1 MNSGKN
7 RYTQIIETIF
17 IDRYKKGTQ
26 EIKFNRD
33 EFVRV
38 AKKLNI
44 EVPKNLGDILY
55 TFRYRAELPSSISKT
70 AGKGKQWI
78 IRPAGKGI
86 YRFVQVEQISVEP
99 TKGLAKTKIPDST
112 PGIIEKY
119 ALSDEQSLLAK
130 IRYNRLIDIFT
141 GLTCFSLQNHLRTSV
156 PEIGQL
162 EIDELYVGINK
173 QGVHFVLPIQA
184 KGGRDKLGI
193 VQIEQ
198 DIALCESRFPDLIC
212 SPVAA
217 QFMGEDVIAL
227 FQLENTD
234 EGIKVSSEKHYQLVS
249 PDELTE
255 EEIRGYRNRFA

>member
-119 ALSDEQSLLAK
+119 ALSDEQALLAK

-234 EGIKVSSEKHYQLVS
+234 EGVSVSSEKHYQLVS